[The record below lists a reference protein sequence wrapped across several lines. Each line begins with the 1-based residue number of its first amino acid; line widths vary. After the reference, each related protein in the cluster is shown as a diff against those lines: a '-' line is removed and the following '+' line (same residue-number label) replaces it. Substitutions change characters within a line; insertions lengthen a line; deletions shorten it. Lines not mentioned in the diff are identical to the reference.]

1 MALEGDLRDFQ
12 LPDIL
17 QMVALQQKT
26 GILTVQ
32 GEQDIIAVS
41 FLRGS
46 VVAADALNQT
56 VEDGL
61 GRILVQERLVRQDLF
76 SSIAAE
82 HQAGGE
88 RLVDLLLMRGALS
101 RPQLLHALRLQTMRM
116 LVQLL
121 RWKEG
126 EFKFYAGEEVSFE
139 EGFDPIAV
147 EELMMRA
154 FDELGPAL
162 LADHAGVPAP
172 EAVFEPALPM
182 PPFRVHG
189 RDPEEPEGQE
199 SARWISDAEA
209 RLLAMLD
216 GRASGRELAAR
227 IGLEEAKTLFGLFRL
242 ERVGLARER
251 ARPAVRPPA
260 PAAPP
265 ATSAAPSAAPVRPGS
280 IAAPAPVAS
289 PQAGPG
295 TSRPPAAAAEPI
307 RRPERVEVGS
317 PLPAAVPRPQ
327 RTAAP
332 RLQLAAR
339 LLATGLFGALV
350 LLAAWRPLALPLP
363 FPWQELERSQIE
375 KARRTALVLAMDRVA
390 RAHFLLEGRYPDGL
404 DSFLDLGLLGRI
416 PRDPSGYRWEYR
428 PGPVGYSLTPL
439 GPDGP
444 LADLAVNEGIPGD
457 FLLDPEFL
465 AFDEATKV
473 APLVL
478 LD

>member
-56 VEDGL
+56 AEEGL
-61 GRILVQERLVRQDLF
+61 GQILVQERLVRQDLF
-76 SSIAAE
+76 AAIAAE

-88 RLVDLLLMRGALS
+88 RLVDLLLMRGALT

-121 RWKEG
+121 RWREG
-126 EFKFYAGEEVSFE
+126 EFKFYAGEEVSYE
-139 EGFDPIAV
+139 EGFESISV

-154 FDELGPAL
+154 LDELGSSL
-162 LADHAGVPAP
+162 LADNAGLPAP

-182 PPFRVHG
+182 PAFRVHG
-189 RDPEEPEGQE
+189 RDPEEQGGLE
-199 SARWISDAEA
+199 SALWISEAES

-216 GRASGRELAAR
+216 GRASGRELAGR
-227 IGLEEAKTLFGLFRL
+227 TGLEEAKTLFGLFRL

-251 ARPAVRPPA
+251 PRAAARTPGPAAVPTPA
-260 PAAPP
+260 P
-265 ATSAAPSAAPVRPGS
+265 PV
-280 IAAPAPVAS
+280 APAGAATP
-289 PQAGPG
+289 
-295 TSRPPAAAAEPI
+295 PPAAAPRPVPAQPPAVAAGTTEPA
-307 RRPERVEVGS
+307 RRPERPERPELQVVPPPVL
-317 PLPAAVPRPQ
+317 PLRRPAG
-327 RTAAP
+327 AP
-332 RLQLAAR
+332 RLQLGAR
-339 LLATGLFGALV
+339 LLAGG
-350 LLAAWRPLALPLP
+350 LAAGLIALAWVRPLAVPLP
-363 FPWQELERSQIE
+363 FPWLEAERAQLE
-375 KARRTALVLAMDRVA
+375 KMQRTARVLAVDRVA

-404 DSFLDLGLLGRI
+404 ESFLDLGLLGRI
-416 PRDPSGYRWEYR
+416 PRDPSGYSWEYR

-444 LADLAVNEGIPGD
+444 LAELAVNEGIPGD

>member
-41 FLRGS
+41 FLRGAI
-46 VVAADALNQT
+46 VAADALNQT

-61 GRILVQERLVRQDLF
+61 GQILVQERLVRQDLF

-101 RPQLLHALRLQTMRM
+101 RPQLLLALRLQTMRM
-116 LVQLL
+116 LIHLL
-121 RWKEG
+121 KWKEG

-139 EGFDPIAV
+139 EGIDPIAV
-147 EELMMRA
+147 EELLLRA
-154 FDELGPAL
+154 FEEIGSLLITDTSELPS
-162 LADHAGVPAP
+162 P
-172 EAVFEPALPM
+172 EAIFERVQPVPS
-182 PPFRVHG
+182 FRVHG
-189 RDPEEPEGQE
+189 RDPEDDEGRDTSPWISEPE
-199 SARWISDAEA
+199 S

-216 GRASGRELAAR
+216 GRSTGTDLATRSGVDESRVVFA
-227 IGLEEAKTLFGLFRL
+227 LFRL
-242 ERVGLARER
+242 SRSGLARVR
-251 ARPAVRPPA
+251 VSAPVRPAVAPQPA
-260 PAAPP
+260 V
-265 ATSAAPSAAPVRPGS
+265 AAPSAG
-280 IAAPAPVAS
+280 VAS
-289 PQAGPG
+289 PAPLAPPAVHVPA
-295 TSRPPAAAAEPI
+295 RPTPAAAAVEPV
-307 RRPERVEVGS
+307 RRVEREES
-317 PLPAAVPRPQ
+317 AFTIPPAAVVRP
-327 RTAAP
+327 AVAP
-332 RLQLAAR
+332 RLRLAFRFVA
-339 LLATGLFGALV
+339 
-350 LLAAWRPLALPLP
+350 LALSVGLAVFVWRSPRSTALP
-363 FPWQELERSQIE
+363 FPWQEGDRAQVE
-375 KARRTALVLAMDRVA
+375 KAQRTSLVLAMDRAA

-404 DSFLDLGLLGRI
+404 QGFLALGLLGRI
-416 PRDPSGYRWEYR
+416 PHDPSGYRWEYR
-428 PGPVGYSLTPL
+428 PGPVGYSLTPI
-439 GPDGP
+439 GPEGP

-465 AFDEATKV
+465 AVDEASKV

>member
-139 EGFDPIAV
+139 EGFDPISV

-172 EAVFEPALPM
+172 EAVFEPALPT

-189 RDPEEPEGQE
+189 RDPAEPEGQE
-199 SARWISDAEA
+199 SARWISETES

-216 GRASGRELAAR
+216 GRASGRELSAR
-227 IGLEEAKTLFGLFRL
+227 IGLEEAKILFGLFRL

-251 ARPAVRPPA
+251 ARPAARPSA
-260 PAAPP
+260 PAATPV
-265 ATSAAPSAAPVRPGS
+265 ASAAPSAAPVRPAS
-280 IAAPAPVAS
+280 IAPAPVAS
-289 PQAGPG
+289 PQAVPG
-295 TSRPPAAAAEPI
+295 AARPLAAAAEPI
-307 RRPERVEVGS
+307 RRPERLEVGG
-317 PLPAAVPRPQ
+317 PVPAAAPGPPR
-327 RTAAP
+327 AVAP

-339 LLATGLFGALV
+339 LLAAGLFGALV
-350 LLAAWRPLALPLP
+350 VLATWRPLAVPLP
-363 FPWQELERSQIE
+363 FPWQEAERGQIE